1 MVETSTRKFVAGMT
15 REREGTRQSRR
26 VEASPKAVHYQLNP
40 RRVHV
45 ECLMTLLEVQ
55 DRLSFYPSYSHDIA
69 VPHSKIYL
77 GMLR

>member
-45 ECLMTLLEVQ
+45 ECLMMLLEVQ
-55 DRLSFYPSYSHDIA
+55 DRLSFHPSYSHDLA
-69 VPHSKIYL
+69 DLHPKIYL
-77 GMLR
+77 GILR